1 MYKTITTDED
11 KKSVT
16 EYKDKLGHVVMKQS
30 SMDAQTYYVYNDFG
44 QLCYV
49 LPPGFMDGIGS
60 ISSFD
65 DTNVL
70 LKQFGYVYRYDE
82 RGNCNYKRLPGCDP
96 IYMVYD
102 KADRLI
108 LSQDGNQYAKTH
120 KEWTV
125 TKYDILGRVIFTGL
139 TNSITGSQTDLIN
152 LYKNDLIVET
162 ITNGTY
168 TNVKFTDA
176 TPLTINYYDNYN
188 FLPSGSTLIYDN
200 SQEQNGYT
208 SKFSNAIGLL
218 TGTRTYILD
227 GTGTNYTTSAVYY
240 DDKGHPVQTRAT
252 NHLGG
257 YDLVYNQYDFTEKV
271 LRTYKTHGINGTSDT
286 YKELYTYTYDTGQR
300 LKTTTYSL
308 NGAAAV
314 TLASNTYDELGR
326 VEVKKR
332 HNTEP
337 GLYEYNIQNWPTRIK
352 SGDFEENLYYNKDV
366 PTDTKVC
373 YNGNIAYSSWTYNGV
388 TKGYS
393 YVYDDLNRLN
403 SATFKQGTSL
413 QPSGSFDESYTYD
426 KMGNILTLLRK
437 SNNKLVDELTL
448 HYTNG
453 EKSNQIDWITDK
465 QGTQGLND
473 TKEYQDISKATSGE
487 FAYDVNGNL
496 IKDLDRDIYTIK
508 YNVLNL
514 PDVIQ
519 FKNGNQIKN
528 LYDAGG
534 QKLGTEYFTWR
545 PGTSAPIVNAGDLLN
560 ISYSQTSTDQS
571 GTAYIGNIE
580 YNTLNGN
587 NSLTTLSRIYN
598 DEGYVENPANPQ
610 YYYFRHDH
618 LGDNREVWCANTNTV
633 AQRTQYYPSG
643 LPWAYDRNLDHPDL
657 QHRKYNGK
665 EFVEMHGYDT
675 YDIVWRQ
682 YYPAIM
688 RFQTP
693 DPEVENDY
701 DLSPYTMC
709 DNNMVLKTDPDGR
722 VAIVDNIVGAVVGG
736 LADYGGQVIS
746 NYANGSDHPFTQN
759 INLVSI
765 GTSIAVGALTS
776 GVSAFVKGGATV
788 LASTVNNSIAVKTT
802 GSGLKVEVQKNP
814 VNILKNTVIDLTADK
829 LARGFSKKLVGAPL
843 SKVGTTNAGR
853 LNNTGKALV
862 NATGKNVTRKSTET
876 TKRIIKGVAK
886 GAERGTETTLNGV
899 TNQKREDLKKKTNQ
913 N

>member
-1 MYKTITTDED
+1 LYKTITTDED